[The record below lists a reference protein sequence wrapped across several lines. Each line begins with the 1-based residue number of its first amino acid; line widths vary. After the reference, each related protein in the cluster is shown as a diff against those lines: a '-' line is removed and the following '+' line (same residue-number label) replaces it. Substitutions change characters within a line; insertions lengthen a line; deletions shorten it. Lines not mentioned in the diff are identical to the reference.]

1 MAGQKSG
8 LYEAAVR
15 VFIQQNL
22 YYFMWRATYVLS
34 RNHYYIVIQLVG
46 VGINVVCAVPM
57 SYVLCPLNSTLF
69 TFSLHLSH
77 SIIPKQFFYFF
88 FISYTFFRSIVE
100 RLSIMQ
106 YSYSWCPVHST
117 IFRTE
122 CMLIVYVLY
131 YIRVYKRVC
140 VCVCVL
146 YEFWGL
152 HLSFYHF
159 EFSIIHLFRYCW
171 DNIVAVTVVA
181 NTLHKYLI
189 LLLPLM
195 WTWIYVV

>member
-140 VCVCVL
+140 VCVIRVL
-146 YEFWGL
+146 GL
-152 HLSFYHF
+152 AL
-159 EFSIIHLFRYCW
+159 IILPLWIFHYTLISLLLGQYCCRYCRC
-171 DNIVAVTVVA
+171 
-181 NTLHKYLI
+181 
-189 LLLPLM
+189 
-195 WTWIYVV
+195 